1 MYQLAFCHNYDGW
14 ILLYFISFFM
24 LATYVV
30 LNILVAFII
39 DVYTGLDDTVK
50 AEQEQALK
58 NERVEDENK

>member
-1 MYQLAFCHNYDGW
+1 
-14 ILLYFISFFM
+14 M

-50 AEQEQALK
+50 AE
-58 NERVEDENK
+58 